1 MFAVYLHV
9 CGEVYTL
16 IWSKSD
22 FTYPPPLLVPLWNI
36 LINPKYWQVN
46 KRIWNC
52 INMIEV
58 HSNYYLFHRLSI
70 STLPPALSIS
80 LKLAELD
87 YIMGACLIVQILK
100 TCQVPQSCWRTPDL
114 EVNPTVSQWVVKIS
128 RQTDMVSIWI
138 SLCSGWMA
146 LLELITTEC
155 NTKWATCV
163 LSHLPLLPRRLNLH

>member
-1 MFAVYLHV
+1 MWKSIYLDLKQ
-9 CGEVYTL
+9 EWFYLTP
-16 IWSKSD
+16 SS
-22 FTYPPPLLVPLWNI
+22 PPSPLWNI

-58 HSNYYLFHRLSI
+58 HSNYYLFHRLSFI
-70 STLPPALSIS
+70 TLPSALSIS

-87 YIMGACLIVQILK
+87 YIMGACLILQILK
-100 TCQVPQSCWRTPDL
+100 TCQVPRSYWGTPNFDQ
-114 EVNPTVSQWVVKIS
+114 VNPPVSQWVVKTS

-146 LLELITTEC
+146 LLELIATEC
-155 NTKWATCV
+155 NT
-163 LSHLPLLPRRLNLH
+163 